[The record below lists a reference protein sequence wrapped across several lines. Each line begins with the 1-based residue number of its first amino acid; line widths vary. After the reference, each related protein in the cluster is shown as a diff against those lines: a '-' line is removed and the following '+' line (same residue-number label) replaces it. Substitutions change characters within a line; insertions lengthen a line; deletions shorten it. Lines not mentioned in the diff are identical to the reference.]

1 MKFLQ
6 RKKVTVMRANLGD
19 KVRDKVTGLSG
30 IVIGRTEWLYGC
42 VRCIVQP
49 QELKDG
55 RPVDNY
61 QVDEP
66 QLELI
71 EAGAIPDVP
80 MWREPAPKAEP
91 RRAAG
96 PRPDATRQRV

>member
-1 MKFLQ
+1 
-6 RKKVTVMRANLGD
+6 MRINLGD
-19 KVRDKVTGLSG
+19 KVRDKVSGFAG

-42 VRCIVQP
+42 VRCIVQS

-55 RPVDNY
+55 KPVDAV

-66 QLELI
+66 QLELLQSAAI
-71 EAGAIPDVP
+71 ENVP
-80 MWREPAPKAEP
+80 FWREPEAVEP

-96 PRPDATRQRV
+96 PREDATRRPDVRRD